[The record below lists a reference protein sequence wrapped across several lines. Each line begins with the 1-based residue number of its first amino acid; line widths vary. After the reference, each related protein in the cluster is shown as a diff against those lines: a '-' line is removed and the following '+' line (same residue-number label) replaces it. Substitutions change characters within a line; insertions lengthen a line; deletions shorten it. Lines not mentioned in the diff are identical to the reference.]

1 MSTSMLIRI
10 KDHLK
15 SVASET
21 IVTMADDLGGPD
33 TSSLDDLQALYRNH
47 FERLADFVFLMD
59 VKCHSM
65 EQLID
70 LAKDEELLLAG
81 IPDVES
87 LLDRYFKFN
96 EDEDSEEY

>member
-1 MSTSMLIRI
+1 MSKMLIRI
-10 KDHLK
+10 KDSLK
-15 SVASET
+15 LIASET
-21 IVTMADDLGGPD
+21 IITMADDLGGPD
-33 TSSLDDLQALYRNH
+33 NSSLDDLQALYRDH
-47 FERLADFVFLMD
+47 FQRLADFIFLMD
-59 VKCHSM
+59 VKCNSM

-96 EDEDSEEY
+96 EDSEEY